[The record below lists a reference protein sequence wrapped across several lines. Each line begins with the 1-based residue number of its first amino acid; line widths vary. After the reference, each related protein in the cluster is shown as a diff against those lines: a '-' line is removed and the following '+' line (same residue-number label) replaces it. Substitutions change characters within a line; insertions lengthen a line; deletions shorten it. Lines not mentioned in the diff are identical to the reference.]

1 MDGGLGWFDSDG
13 TGRRETGSD
22 GGLGAINGQARARG
36 RGEKGEQGRRGR
48 KGKRARSFGGLGA
61 RVGSAAGLSFAR
73 ASEKWVASNHQNI
86 KGEMVGAC

>member
-1 MDGGLGWFDSDG
+1 MG
-13 TGRRETGSD
+13 TERRETGSD

-36 RGEKGEQGRRGR
+36 RGEKGEQVRVAWEES
-48 KGKRARSFGGLGA
+48 KSFGGLGV